1 MCMAIPMQVIR
12 MEGLMAICQGRA
24 GPEPIDTLLTGPLEP
39 GQWVLC
45 FLGAAREVVDA
56 AQAARVGDALSA
68 LQAILAGAGDVAG
81 LIDSHFADLVEREPQ
96 LPEHLRPA
104 FSQGNQS

>member
-12 MEGLMAICQGRA
+12 MEGVMAICRGRD
-24 GPEPIDTLLTGPLEP
+24 GPEPVDTLLTGPLEA

-56 AQAARVGDALSA
+56 EHAARVGDALAA
-68 LQAILAGAGDVAG
+68 LQAILSGEGDAPG
-81 LIDSHFADLVEREPQ
+81 LIDSHFADLVQREPQ

-104 FSQGNQS
+104 VTQGNPS